1 MKLLKYLQYIFIL
14 FILGTSIMI
23 LYLWNIQQDLPDH
36 NISKYFPN
44 EITKI
49 YDEKYELMYHVGNRD
64 RFYLDFK
71 DIPNSMIN
79 AIISAEDKTFF
90 QHQGFDIKGII
101 NAFIINIKNIYSKNN
116 NNYVG
121 ASTITQQLV
130 KNILLNR
137 DQTITRK
144 IKELILSLRLE
155 QEYSKE
161 FIIEL
166 YLNEIY
172 FGRRS
177 YGVASAAFN
186 YFNKS
191 IFDLDIHEFAYLAA
205 LPKGPNNYDP
215 QKNYNRAIER
225 RNYVL
230 KQMELNQFITK
241 DQFNFYSNLEINLHE
256 KNTKKYKSDY
266 KTDFILN
273 YLNSNSFNEN
283 AFYIQSTIDQNLQ
296 KISEKSLIDN
306 LAIFERKYKNW
317 KGSYKNL
324 EDIRKFNND
333 HWLIAKVVSKNSNL
347 IELSIINSDKVIY
360 LNEVDN
366 FYGPDKVPPS
376 VYLNINDYIFVTYID
391 DSYFAVQTHEINGS
405 VIIMD
410 PFNGDIV
417 SMVGG
422 VNYHLSNFN
431 RVTQAYRQPGSSIKP
446 FIYAQALETKKFLP
460 NTLILDSNILLDQ
473 GNNLPVWVPKNY
485 SNKSYGQITFRRA
498 LETSN
503 NLVTLKIGLDLGLN
517 SVNKFLDRINFYDNK
532 NSTDVY
538 STLLGAVENNLLN
551 LAKSYSIFL
560 NGGYIVEPSIIKKVV
575 SNEGELIINNEYF
588 KCNYCSFS
596 SDDRSYRIPIIES
609 QNEKVIS
616 SQTSFQILNI
626 LEGAIDRGTGK
637 SLNKIDYPIAGKTGT
652 TNESKDLWF
661 FGLTP
666 RYVIGVYVGYDSP
679 RSIGY
684 KETGSSVALP
694 IFKTIIE
701 NYLLNNKDENDKFI
715 LPNDLIVKKVNKDN
729 GKISDGQNTIIDYF
743 TKDQLKILN
752 NINKI
757 ESIGGIN

>member
-1 MKLLKYLQYIFIL
+1 
-14 FILGTSIMI
+14 MI

-64 RFYLDFK
+64 RFYMDFK
-71 DIPNSMIN
+71 DIPKNMIN

-90 QHQGFDIKGII
+90 RHQGFDIKGIA
-101 NAFIINIKNIYSKNN
+101 NAFIINLKNIYSKNN

-130 KNILLNR
+130 KNILLNK

-144 IKELILSLRLE
+144 IKELILSLRIE

-191 IFDLDIHEFAYLAA
+191 IFDLDIHEYAYLAA

-215 QKNYNRAIER
+215 KKNYNKAIDR

-230 KQMELNQFITK
+230 KQMKLNQFITE
-241 DQFNFYSNLEINLHE
+241 DQFNFYSNLEIDLYE
-256 KNTKKYKSDY
+256 KNNKKYKMDY

-296 KISEKSLIDN
+296 KLSEKSLIDN
-306 LAIFERKYKNW
+306 LALFEKKYKNW
-317 KGSYKNL
+317 SGSYENL
-324 EDIRKFNND
+324 DDILKFNNN
-333 HWLIAKVVSKNSNL
+333 HWFIARVINKNSNL
-347 IELSIINSDKVIY
+347 IELSIYDSDKLIF
-360 LNEVDN
+360 LNKDKN
-366 FYGPDKVPPS
+366 LYGPNKVPPND
-376 VYLNINDYIFVTYID
+376 YLNINDYIFVTRIE
-391 DSYFAVQTHEINGS
+391 DSFYAVQTHEINGS

-422 VNYHLSNFN
+422 VNYDLSNFN

-446 FIYAQALETKKFLP
+446 FIYAQALETKKYLP
-460 NTLILDSNILLDQ
+460 NSLILDSNILLDQ
-473 GNNLPVWVPKNY
+473 GENLPVWVPKNY
-485 SNKSYGQITFRRA
+485 SNKSYGELTFRRA

-503 NLVTLKIGLDLGLN
+503 NLVTLKIGLDIGLN
-517 SVNKFLDRINFYDNK
+517 SVNKFLDTINFYDK
-532 NSTDVY
+532 SSTTDVY

-588 KCNYCSFS
+588 KCKYCSFS
-596 SDDRSYRIPIIES
+596 ENDRSYRIPIIES

-666 RYVIGVYVGYDSP
+666 RYVIGVYVGYDTP

-701 NYLLNNKDENDKFI
+701 NYLLNNKNKDDKFI
-715 LPNDLIVKKVNKDN
+715 VPSDLIIKKVNKDN
-729 GKISDGQNTIIDYF
+729 GKISDGNNTIIDYF
-743 TKDQLKILN
+743 TKEQLEILD

-757 ESIGGIN
+757 KTIGGIN